1 MKACEIMHKLVWNV
15 YLLQNFMLYMI
26 NIYNKYLLIK
36 KKRLGIPEKWLS
48 SKSIGLLFQRN
59 RTECLAPT

>member
-1 MKACEIMHKLVWNV
+1 MHKLVWNV

-36 KKRLGIPEKWLS
+36 KKKTGDTGEMA
-48 SKSIGLLFQRN
+48 QQ
-59 RTECLAPT
+59 